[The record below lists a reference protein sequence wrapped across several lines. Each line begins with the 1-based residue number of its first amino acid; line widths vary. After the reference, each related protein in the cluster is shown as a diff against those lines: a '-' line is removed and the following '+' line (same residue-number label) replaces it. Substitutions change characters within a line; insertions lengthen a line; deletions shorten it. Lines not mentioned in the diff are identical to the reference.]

1 MSLDL
6 QDPRK
11 TLVVVRI
18 GNQLRA
24 GEGPLSLLRQIP
36 SPDLSSRRGSSPAP
50 WRQGPMPVGR
60 MILMRP
66 SLPGSTT
73 NSVMQSVVRRIGGWL
88 VRRRTFSVRSQEIFL
103 HPRRVIARRVLQTW
117 GCSVEP
123 QRILRSF
130 PDAETRPH
138 LLTLAVTRKKF
149 GATIH
154 GLEPA
159 LRHGGCHE

>member
-24 GEGPLSLLRQIP
+24 GEGPLSLLRQDSFARSIVATRII
-36 SPDLSSRRGSSPAP
+36 SCTLASGSKS
-50 WRQGPMPVGR
+50 MPVGR

-73 NSVMQSVVRRIGGWL
+73 NPAMHGSCAKLADGW
-88 VRRRTFSVRSQEIFL
+88 SDAGHFL
-103 HPRRVIARRVLQTW
+103 C
-117 GCSVEP
+117 G
-123 QRILRSF
+123 
-130 PDAETRPH
+130 
-138 LLTLAVTRKKF
+138 RKKF
-149 GATIH
+149 FCVSAE
-154 GLEPA
+154 L
-159 LRHGGCHE
+159 